1 MDNLLVIFM
10 IIVVIIG
17 VVMGLGFWDY
27 ILIDDKRII
36 FFFQFFGDLFL
47 NMLKMLIFFLIV
59 FSFVSVMFG
68 LKVQVL
74 GKMGLWIVLYYL
86 IIIFCVVV
94 FGIILVVVIQLGYK
108 REVFI
113 ERSGGKLKFV
123 EGLVLFLDLIR

>member
-1 MDNLLVIFM
+1 MNNLLVIFM

-17 VVMGLGFWDY
+17 VVMGFGFWDY

>member
-1 MDNLLVIFM
+1 MNNLLVIFM

>member
-59 FSFVSVMFG
+59 FSFISVMFG

-113 ERSGGKLKFV
+113 ERSGKMKFV
-123 EGLVLFLDLIR
+123 EGLILFLDLIR

>member
-1 MDNLLVIFM
+1 MNNLLVIFM

-17 VVMGLGFWDY
+17 VVMGFGFWDY

-113 ERSGGKLKFV
+113 ERSGGDQKFV

>member
-17 VVMGLGFWDY
+17 VVLGLGFWDY

-113 ERSGGKLKFV
+113 ERSGGQLKFV